1 MPMDQAI
8 LEKEAL
14 KLAPTERAL
23 LADALLSSL
32 DDESSRQIEGA
43 WAKLAEER
51 YAGYRTGQVATLD
64 GPTAIQDLRQR
75 LTK

>member
-1 MPMDQAI
+1 MLMDQAI

-14 KLAPTERAL
+14 KLAPAERAL

-51 YAGYRTGQVATLD
+51 YAEYKTGKVTAVD
-64 GPTAIQDLRQR
+64 GPTAIQDLRKR
-75 LTK
+75 LAQ

>member
-14 KLAPTERAL
+14 KLAPAERAL

-51 YAGYRTGQVATLD
+51 YAEYKTGKVAAVD
-64 GPTAIQDLRQR
+64 GPTAIQDLRKR
-75 LTK
+75 LAQ